1 MYSFRQCKGNLVY
14 LQVSITTHFN
24 KIITKNSAR
33 TKYKGKNFKF
43 NKCRCLKYVD
53 PKKVNNMAKVNYFD
67 HDHKPQ
73 YQRYFNEE
81 FKKGKVRE
89 LEKNISSV
97 SDICKTYSVSRTSVY
112 NWIYKYSVMA
122 KKQVKQVVE
131 AKSDTQ
137 KIKALEERIK
147 ELERII
153 GQKQLLLEFKDKM
166 IEIAEA
172 TYNVDIKKKVGSR
185 LSSGTTTTAKNTG
198 KG

>member
-1 MYSFRQCKGNLVY
+1 
-14 LQVSITTHFN
+14 
-24 KIITKNSAR
+24 
-33 TKYKGKNFKF
+33 
-43 NKCRCLKYVD
+43 
-53 PKKVNNMAKVNYFD
+53 MAKVNYFD